1 MNELITIISLWLKK
15 RWSLIYKYRIAFPS
29 SKNLFSQVWL
39 KLAQPRYLTVLL
51 ISPLGKHLNKLNP
64 LFTLGCLIWSKF
76 DWNWHSGSGE
86 GFWIPYY
93 SLLLLFHYIA
103 NISPWKKKCD
113 PSFEQSHLPKDAEF
127 RRSLLYIGTVVK
139 GEKTKMWKV
148 DDDKT
153 INVHILINF
162 SFRLGWA
169 TNKIG
174 SSSRLCEI
182 CNLKQNMD

>member
-1 MNELITIISLWLKK
+1 MFEHLPKQRGPKVTSLIWETILTAAMNELITIISLWLKK

-103 NISPWKKKCD
+103 NISPWKKSVTLHLNKVIYSRMLNFDEVCFILAQWLRGRRPVAD
-113 PSFEQSHLPKDAEF
+113 PGISKRGGAVLA
-127 RRSLLYIGTVVK
+127 R
-139 GEKTKMWKV
+139 
-148 DDDKT
+148 
-153 INVHILINF
+153 
-162 SFRLGWA
+162 
-169 TNKIG
+169 
-174 SSSRLCEI
+174 
-182 CNLKQNMD
+182 